1 MVLLVRSL
9 FKQAN
14 RRELQA
20 AMSEG
25 FVVVSRWGPK
35 QHQVGCTCGVCKS
48 RRKEHAKGLKQ
59 KVAEQQED
67 LSSSTVLT
75 PQAACGHVAVLASA
89 RPSSAN
95 MRRAG
100 PESQPAKLDVSVGI
114 EPDTANGIGTVP
126 DGSAVNKQQAQPN
139 KAGLKV
145 IPSCKSN

>member
-1 MVLLVRSL
+1 
-9 FKQAN
+9 
-14 RRELQA
+14 
-20 AMSEG
+20 MSEG

-48 RRKEHAKGLKQ
+48 KRKEHAKGLKQ

-89 RPSSAN
+89 RPSSAQ

-100 PESQPAKLDVSVGI
+100 PEAQPAKLSVSVDS
-114 EPDTANGIGTVP
+114 EPDTAKGSRTVP
-126 DGSAVNKQQAQPN
+126 DGTATDRQQAVQPN

-145 IPSCKSN
+145 VSHTKVTEVSQ